1 MTLGIYL
8 SAKLYVYYFQRGINR
23 YLKVVVKLMINFFR
37 FSLKHE
43 METKHYLRGGI

>member
-23 YLKVVVKLMINFFR
+23 YLKVAVKLKTNFFR
-37 FSLKHE
+37 FSLKQG
-43 METKHYLRGGI
+43 METKHYLKGGI